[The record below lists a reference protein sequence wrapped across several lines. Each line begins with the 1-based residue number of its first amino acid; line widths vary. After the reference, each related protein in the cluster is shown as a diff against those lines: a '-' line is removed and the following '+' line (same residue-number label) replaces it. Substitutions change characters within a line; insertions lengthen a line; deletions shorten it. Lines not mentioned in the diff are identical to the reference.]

1 MRPAITIIAFAVL
14 AGSCS
19 CTHTVSR
26 ESASPHLTEDPIKRF
41 TILVLFQAQQD
52 HATELVVAP
61 ATKGQPPI
69 RYKIESTWYDMSPPP
84 ADILPGVVAEIG
96 RLAAYTKRRTPRD
109 HSQRKA

>member
-84 ADILPGVVAEIG
+84 ADILPGVVAVIG